1 MTQRVRSAFGRFL
14 ALSVGFAIALVIAS
28 SPLSAQQTT
37 GKVEGSVTDQAGVA
51 IANAQVFV
59 VGTSFGAVS
68 NDKGYYFINNVPV
81 GTYTVRAQFI
91 GYAPAEVRGVRV
103 MGGNTI
109 TVDVKMQSSAVV
121 LTGVTVTAAAN
132 PIVPRDEV
140 ASKTSVG
147 QQLVDNLPVDD
158 IRNIVAIQP
167 GVVESGAGA
176 GVSIRGG
183 RPGEANVYID
193 GAPVRATNSGSQRVN
208 LGTNAVEE
216 ASVTTGA
223 LGVEFADAQSGVIS
237 FTTRA
242 GGQNY
247 DGSISTE
254 TDSPF
259 GDAISVGYNR
269 FEANFGGPV
278 PKITNLTFFL
288 SSIMQ
293 GKLSDFRG
301 TDQDKNATYVMG
313 GLDTVVNVTS
323 GGSTQSVSIPQF
335 VQYSGQCDASQNF
348 GVECQGRR
356 RPFDWTTDITFS
368 GKLQYTYGQGS
379 RIALSGV
386 ASGAQGRNTP
396 GTAIGDPAS
405 FTGFHNTSRYLTLDA
420 SHTFIRSAE
429 RALSL
434 NLNFSRQQDRTIAG
448 PLDAAY
454 EAGSRSPA
462 LGLEMGSIDFN
473 FGNFPAE
480 ITDQLIRNI
489 RTNQGTR
496 TPFLN
501 RTDLSNRQPYR
512 MNPYGMASGGWRTEG
527 VNVAGTLYNETRYS
541 GRANVDFQANRF
553 NRFQVGG
560 DFVKTQLGFW
570 SSGFLTQFG
579 MDAYKVDPL
588 KYGLFAADR
597 LDLGDVVLE
606 LGVRYDYYNSNAL
619 FANTP
624 GRIYTNPAWSAQAA
638 TNDDSLA
645 ASIARVFTPSVGHSS
660 VSPRLRVSFPVTEN
674 TGFRLSYSHQVQT
687 PEFTTLLTGINN
699 DLDFTNT
706 NDVFGRDLQFGKSIL
721 FEFGVRHA
729 FSQDMVLDISAYNK
743 DKVSDYAA
751 RIVPF
756 ADPFNVGDTVNL
768 NILTNSDFG
777 NVRGVDMK
785 LDRRVGNY
793 LNASVAY
800 TFQLSKSTGS
810 DPFAYLRTLSRQ
822 ISQVTGSRVP
832 PPQAIL
838 PTDDNRTHNFVGSVA
853 LTLPDDWKKGTT
865 LGNALRNVSVFA
877 TFRVVSGLPYT
888 RQVNQGSGT
897 LAPRQGFGLIGSQ
910 QEPVNASTMPWLKN
924 IDLRLNKAFKFGGT
938 DWTLY
943 ADVRNALNFRNV
955 NALFVETGDV
965 VNAEHRTGV
974 LSGEF
979 LNLRNEA
986 DANSALRSG
995 DAIDLANCGSWANP
1009 VNCVMLRRTEARF
1022 GNGDGTYA
1030 LSEQTR
1036 ALNAYYDSFFG
1047 PQNLY
1052 GAPRHIRVGFE
1063 VNF

>member
-1 MTQRVRSAFGRFL
+1 VRSAFVRFL
-14 ALSVGFAIALVIAS
+14 ALSVGLTIALAIAT

-37 GKVEGSVTDQAGVA
+37 GKVEGTVSDQAGVA

-59 VGTSFGAVS
+59 VGTSFGAIS

-103 MGGNTI
+103 LGGNTI

-132 PIVPRDEV
+132 PIVPRDQV
-140 ASKTSVG
+140 ASKTTVS

-167 GVVESGAGA
+167 GVVESGASM

-208 LGTNAVEE
+208 LGTNAIEE

-242 GGQNY
+242 GGQSY
-247 DGSISTE
+247 DGSVSVE

-269 FEANFGGPV
+269 FEANVGGPI
-278 PKITNLTFFL
+278 PKINNLTFFV
-288 SSIMQ
+288 SSILQ

-301 TDQDKNATYVMG
+301 MDQDKNASYVMG
-313 GLDTVVNVTS
+313 GVDTVVTVTD
-323 GGSTQSVSIPQF
+323 GIGNINSVVVPQF

-348 GVECQGRR
+348 GIECQGRR
-356 RPFDWTTDITFS
+356 FPMDWTTDATLS
-368 GKLQYTYGQGS
+368 GKLQFTYGSGS
-379 RIALSGV
+379 RIAVSGV
-386 ASGAQGRNTP
+386 ASGQQGRNTP
-396 GTAIGDPAS
+396 GTAIGDPATY
-405 FTGFHNTSRYLTLDA
+405 TGFHNTSRYFVLDM
-420 SHTFIRSAE
+420 SHTFIRGAE

-448 PLDAAY
+448 PLDPTY
-454 EAGSRSPA
+454 EVGSRSPA
-462 LGLEMGSIDFN
+462 LGLELGSIDFN
-473 FGNFPAE
+473 FGGFAFPD
-480 ITDQLIRNI
+480 DQLIQNI
-489 RTNQGTR
+489 RTNTGTR
-496 TPFLN
+496 IPFLN
-501 RTDLSNRQPYR
+501 RTDLANRQPYR
-512 MNPYGMASGGWRTEG
+512 MNPYGMASGGWRTDG
-527 VNVAGTLYNETRYS
+527 MNVGGTLYDETRYT
-541 GRANVDFQANRF
+541 GRGNIDFQANRY
-553 NRFQVGG
+553 NRFQFGG
-560 DFVKTQLGFW
+560 DFVKTNLAFW
-570 SSGFLTQFG
+570 TSGFLTQFG
-579 MDAYKVDPL
+579 MDAYVVDPL

-606 LGVRYDYYNSNAL
+606 LGMRYDYYNSNAL

-638 TNDDSLA
+638 SNDDSLA
-645 ASIARVFTPSVGHSS
+645 ASIARVFTPSVGHSTI
-660 VSPRLRVSFPVTEN
+660 SPRLRVSFPVTEN

-687 PEFTTLLTGINN
+687 PEFTTLLVGVNS

-706 NDVFGRDLQFGKSIL
+706 NDQFGRDLQFGKSIL

-751 RIVPF
+751 RIVPY

-768 NILTNSDFG
+768 NVLTNADFG
-777 NVRGVDMK
+777 NVRGVDVK

-793 LNASVAY
+793 LNASVSY

-810 DPFAYLRTLSRQ
+810 DPFSYLRTLSRQ

-838 PTDDNRTHNFVGSVA
+838 PTDDNRTHNIVGSVA
-853 LTLPDDWKKGTT
+853 LTLPDDWRKGTT
-865 LGNALRNVSVFA
+865 LGNVLRDFSVFA

-897 LAPRQGFGLIGSQ
+897 LAPRQGFGLIGTQ
-910 QEPVNASTMPWLKN
+910 QEPMNASTMPWIKN
-924 IDLRLNKAFKFGGT
+924 IDLRLNKGFRFGGT

-943 ADVRNALNFRNV
+943 ADVRNALNFRNI
-955 NALFVETGDV
+955 NAVFVETGDV
-965 VNAEHRTGV
+965 VNAEHRTLT
-974 LSGEF
+974 LSSEFANMKGEASS
-979 LNLRNEA
+979 NN
-986 DANSALRSG
+986 ALRSG
-995 DAIDLANCGSWANP
+995 DAIDLANCGSWSGASGP

-1022 GNGDGTYA
+1022 GDGNGTYTLA
-1030 LSEQTR
+1030 EQTR